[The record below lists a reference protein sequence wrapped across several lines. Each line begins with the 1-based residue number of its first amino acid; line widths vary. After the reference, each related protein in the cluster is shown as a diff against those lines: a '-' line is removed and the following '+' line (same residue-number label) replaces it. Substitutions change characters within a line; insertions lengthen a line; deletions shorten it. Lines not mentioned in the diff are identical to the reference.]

1 MAYSAA
7 VSEPTVFFALFSLPA
22 DSKRKVT
29 KISLEEFEK
38 KVLRGGFLVPGPWG
52 AQLATAGVNV
62 TVKWNDEDLTF
73 TVVGQY
79 NSS

>member
-7 VSEPTVFFALFSLPA
+7 LSEPTVFFALFDLPA

-38 KVLRGGFLVPGPWG
+38 KVLRGGFLVPGP
-52 AQLATAGVNV
+52 
-62 TVKWNDEDLTF
+62 
-73 TVVGQY
+73 
-79 NSS
+79 